1 MAKIK
6 QKIIHIFICFAE
18 VNNFNLMK
26 ISGHQPAFK
35 TEILSLME
43 VVSTMSRLFQNCPK
57 KKEITVDGSSHAVDQ
72 KTNVT

>member
-1 MAKIK
+1 
-6 QKIIHIFICFAE
+6 
-18 VNNFNLMK
+18 MK